1 MQKRVK
7 PIVYSDKGVV
17 IPPYRANR
25 LLFILEAIV
34 AGVMFIVLVSDFTA
48 LSDTKPLQL
57 LAHVLPFLSAVL
69 LGFSFL
75 QNLAVV
81 TIDAEGVTA
90 KGPVTRKR
98 LLWSEIQTM
107 DFILPLGASK
117 RAPKD
122 RTLCFAAEAQK
133 PDRVRTKGRCV
144 LVPLTMAES
153 EQFEAEGLPRC
164 QRWRQQ

>member
-1 MQKRVK
+1 MRGRVK

-17 IPPYRANR
+17 IPPYRVNR

-57 LAHVLPFLSAVL
+57 LAHILLFLSSVL

-107 DFILPLGASK
+107 DFILPLGSSK

-133 PDRVRTKGRCV
+133 TDRVRTKGRCI
-144 LVPLTMAES
+144 LVPLTLEES
-153 EQFEAEGLPRC
+153 QQFKAEGLPRC
-164 QRWRQQ
+164 QHWRQQ